1 MQSQLRE
8 SASVIE
14 MSRLA
19 TKSTSAMIQTRAIR
33 KPSSSLSER
42 LVVGVG
48 LTAMRNEQVDEER
61 ISPELAEQASVAT
74 ELCQEEVK
82 VMAQVTNTEKIRRMP
97 WLLAQS
103 ATSAIFTA
111 IIAFG
116 APFILFLDELGLPK
130 TQIGFIQSLIPFCG
144 ILALFIAPVI
154 ARFGVK
160 RTFLIFWCARHIVY
174 AGLLLC
180 PLILA
185 TFGVHA
191 TFVYVAG
198 IILVFALCRAIA
210 ETAWCPW
217 FQEIIPD
224 SLRGRFGAMMS
235 VTANLV
241 GLISLAAAGYVLGRS
256 EGLGRFMLLI
266 VVGVLFGLVSTWL
279 IVFIPGGEP
288 ADHSGPRITHLGG
301 IKQALADRGFVLY
314 LSGLGLLLLW
324 SGCLSFIPLYMKEQ
338 IGLSQAHVVMLGI
351 GTMAGMIISSYL
363 WGWTADRYGSRP
375 VLLSGLFIMLLLP
388 VAWMMMPRHSPWS
401 LVAAMAIALFH
412 GVGSA
417 GWSAG
422 NQRLLYV
429 SVIPAPRKTQYMALY
444 YAWMG
449 MVGGIGPLLAGW
461 GLDHFQGISG
471 SIFILPI
478 DSYTPLLVVSVLLV
492 GGAIS
497 LLSRVRADTEVS
509 AAEFARL
516 FLRGSPLRAMDSL
529 VRYHLARDESARVAV
544 TEEMGLARS
553 PLNVAELV
561 EALHDPSFNVCYE
574 AIVSAARTR
583 PDTRLTDALIE
594 VLRGQEPELGIAAS
608 WALARLGD
616 ARAVEALREAL
627 VSPYPL
633 LRASSARAVATLGDR
648 ESIPLLQERLRT
660 EEHESLRVAYASALG
675 ALQANEATG
684 DILSY
689 LWEVDGEMLRREAA
703 LAVARIVGD
712 ERAFIRLWRQFRAD
726 PGTAAAA
733 ALLTVHRNLTKRGE
747 IRAKALST
755 MKKCTQAFGLEDL
768 DRGCE
773 LLVQSL
779 YQLPTKDFGVTASV
793 VLGECRRI
801 LSQSGQQRTEYIL
814 LALHTLSTVTD
825 K

>member
-1 MQSQLRE
+1 
-8 SASVIE
+8 
-14 MSRLA
+14 
-19 TKSTSAMIQTRAIR
+19 
-33 KPSSSLSER
+33 
-42 LVVGVG
+42 VGEG
-48 LTAMRNEQVDEER
+48 R

-74 ELCQEEVK
+74 ELCREEVK
-82 VMAQVTNTEKIRRMP
+82 VMPQVTNAEKIRRMP
-97 WLLAQS
+97 WLLAHS
-103 ATSAIFTA
+103 ATATIFVA

-160 RTFLIFWCARHIVY
+160 RTYLIFWGTRHVVY

-210 ETAWCPW
+210 ETAWYPW

-224 SLRGRFGAMMS
+224 ALRGRFGAMMS
-235 VTANLV
+235 VTANLA
-241 GLISLAAAGYVLGRS
+241 GIASLAAGSCILGRS
-256 EGLGRFMLLI
+256 DGIGGFMLLI
-266 VVGVLFGLVSTWL
+266 LVGVVFGLVSAWL
-279 IVFIPGGEP
+279 VVFIPGGEP
-288 ADHSGPRITHLGG
+288 ADHSGPQITHLGG
-301 IKQALADRGFVLY
+301 IKQALADHRFVLY
-314 LSGLGLLLLW
+314 LSGLGLLVLW
-324 SGCLSFIPLYMKEQ
+324 SGCLSFVPLYMKEQ

-351 GTMAGMIISSYL
+351 GTMTGMIISSYL

-375 VLLSGLFIMLLLP
+375 VLLSGLLIMLLLP
-388 VAWMMMPRHSPWS
+388 VAWLMMPRYSPWS
-401 LVAAMAIALFH
+401 LVAAMAISLFH
-412 GVGSA
+412 GVGIA

-422 NQRLLYV
+422 DQRLLYV
-429 SVIPAPRKTQYMALY
+429 SVVPAPRKTQYMALY

-449 MVGGIGPLLAGW
+449 MVGGVGPLIAGW

-471 SIFILPI
+471 SIYILPI
-478 DSYTPLLVVSVLLV
+478 DTYTPLLLISVLLV

-497 LLSRVRADTEVS
+497 VLSRVRADTQVS
-509 AAEFARL
+509 AAELARL
-516 FLRGSPLRAMDSL
+516 FFRGSLLRAMDSL

-544 TEEMGLARS
+544 TERMGLARS
-553 PLNVAELV
+553 PLMIDELV

-583 PDTRLTDALIE
+583 PDARLTDALIE
-594 VLRGQEPELGIAAS
+594 VLGGQEPELGIAAS

-616 ARAVEALREAL
+616 TRAVEALREAL

-633 LRASSARAVATLGDR
+633 LRASSARAIATLGDR

-675 ALQANEATG
+675 ALQATQAMG

-689 LWEVDGEMLRREAA
+689 LRELDSEMLRREAA
-703 LAVARIVGD
+703 LAVARMVGD

-733 ALLTVHRNLTKRGE
+733 ALLTVHRNLTKRGRIPAE
-747 IRAKALST
+747 SLRT
-755 MKKCTQAFGLEDL
+755 MEECIQAFGLEDI
-768 DRGCE
+768 DRGRE

-779 YQLPTKDFGVTASV
+779 YQLPTKDFGVTASA
-793 VLGECRRI
+793 VLSECRRM
-801 LSQSGQQRTEYIL
+801 LSQAEQQRIEYIL
-814 LALHTLSTVTD
+814 LALHALSTGTD